1 MERNQAAARHSWAG
15 QHAWLLLNFFPMPV
29 GQTIYAHC
37 TCIHTTG
44 LFRVRGNF
52 DTPLN
57 SVVDGP
63 ILKSFEV
70 GIANTGWFDLV
81 YNNASQ
87 VGNYHLKIWHNFWTN
102 FETNEFSEKSEKI
115 WSLQSDSMSTIWPKR
130 GRHSILLVFFSHYKC
145 LKFWYFCYSMKFQ
158 WK

>member
-1 MERNQAAARHSWAG
+1 MKSQERCENK
-15 QHAWLLLNFFPMPV
+15 LNCV
-29 GQTIYAHC
+29 YISIH
-37 TCIHTTG
+37 IHTTG

-70 GIANTGWFDLV
+70 VIAITGGFDLV

-87 VGNYHLKIWHNFWTN
+87 VGNYLLKIWFNFWT
-102 FETNEFSEKSEKI
+102 FFATNEISGKS
-115 WSLQSDSMSTIWPKR
+115 D
-130 GRHSILLVFFSHYKC
+130 V
-145 LKFWYFCYSMKFQ
+145 YFH
-158 WK
+158 